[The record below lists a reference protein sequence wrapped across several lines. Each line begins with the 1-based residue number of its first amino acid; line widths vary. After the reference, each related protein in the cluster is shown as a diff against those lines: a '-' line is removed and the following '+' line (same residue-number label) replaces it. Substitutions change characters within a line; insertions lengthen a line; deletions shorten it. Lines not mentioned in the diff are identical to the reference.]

1 MKAKRTEPAT
11 KRRFSPAVVLSIG
24 VHIVVAV
31 VLMRLLV
38 IPKIDLFGH
47 KAGSAQV
54 QRIGFIRLSNDHGI
68 PTAGRDGGDG
78 RAYTKTH
85 SMKLV
90 APTSVPTSVPPA
102 VAQRQPVEEGGSGPL
117 VGNGGPARGIK
128 PVFSD
133 PRLWGP
139 PGKIVSA
146 PRTLKQ
152 DLDSLIAF
160 SVGRY
165 TDSLASEP
173 PLSHW
178 VQGDWT
184 IGSGKHKIGWD
195 PGAIR
200 LGPVSIPNALLALLP
215 LNVTM
220 NPTVYARN
228 KEFNYMHRDIS
239 EHAQQAIDEADFNK
253 AVRSIR
259 VRKDRERAAAL
270 QGSVADSSK
279 NR

>member
-1 MKAKRTEPAT
+1 MKAKRTELAT

-47 KAGSAQV
+47 TAGSAQV
-54 QRIGFIRLSNDHGI
+54 QRIGFIRLSNEHGI

-90 APTSVPTSVPPA
+90 APTSIPTSVPS
-102 VAQRQPVEEGGSGPL
+102 VVTQRQPEEEGGSGPL

-152 DLDSLIAF
+152 DLDSIIA
-160 SVGRY
+160 SAIGPVQ
-165 TDSLASEP
+165 DSIGAAATQRDP
-173 PLSHW
+173 T
-178 VQGDWT
+178 DWT
-184 IGSGKHKIGWD
+184 IGEGNHKWGVD
-195 PGAIR
+195 KKAIR
-200 LGPVSIPNALLALLP
+200 LGPFSIPTALLAMLP
-215 LNVTM
+215 LNVTG
-220 NPTVYARN
+220 NPTVASR
-228 KEFNYMHRDIS
+228 ERALNYMHRDIS

-270 QGSVADSSK
+270 QGSVGDSSK